1 MAIRAE
7 FTRDLLTD
15 DEMIDAQHK
24 ELFEKINALFE
35 SCEGGKG
42 AEETMNTL
50 NYLVDYTK
58 FHFGAEEK
66 LQEEIDFP
74 DFNQHKTEHR
84 RLIEAVDD
92 LKAKLEKEGATPEFQ
107 KELNERM
114 VQWLYGHIRGY
125 DRAVAAYKK
134 YKLFTV

>member
-74 DFNQHKTEHR
+74 DINQHKTEHR

-92 LKAKLEKEGATPEFQ
+92 LKAKLEKEVAKVKGKYVKSQLHLEEIPAEAFTFQ
-107 KELNERM
+107 KPSDEE
-114 VQWLYGHIRGY
+114 
-125 DRAVAAYKK
+125 
-134 YKLFTV
+134 